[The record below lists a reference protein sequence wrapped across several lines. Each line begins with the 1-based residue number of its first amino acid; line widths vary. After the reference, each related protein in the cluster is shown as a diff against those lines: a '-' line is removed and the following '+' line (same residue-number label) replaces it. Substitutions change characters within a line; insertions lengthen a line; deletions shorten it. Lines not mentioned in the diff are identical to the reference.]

1 MTFYEL
7 LTILIS
13 IIAIIISTVSLVR
26 TRKIAMEQIEL
37 EKITAELSRLQI
49 KEIAEQEELKTK
61 PQLNV
66 EITTIGKETN
76 FVIANT
82 GKGSAYNLDIEL
94 IGCTDN
100 PLLSPEEKLP
110 CPEMKPNSRIK
121 LFAAM
126 HMNSPIS
133 YQVKLIWQEAS
144 GVQKSE
150 IFWVSR

>member
-1 MTFYEL
+1 MTFYET
-7 LTILIS
+7 LTIITS
-13 IIAIIISTVSLVR
+13 IVAVIISTVSLVR

-37 EKITAELSRLQI
+37 EKITADLSRLQI
-49 KEIAEQEELKTK
+49 KQITEQDELKTK

-66 EITTIGKETN
+66 AITTIGKSTH
-76 FVIANT
+76 FVISNT
-82 GKGSAYNLDIEL
+82 GKGSAYNLNVEL
-94 IGCTDN
+94 IDCPDN
-100 PLLSPEEKLP
+100 PLLSPEGKLP

-133 YQVKLIWQEAS
+133 YQVKLIWEESS
-144 GVQKSE
+144 GVQSSE